1 MYYVFIYNVNK
12 IIIEKINLTLKILNR
27 FLLFILYNIPN
38 LFIIFKKTPELYKK
52 MDN

>member
-1 MYYVFIYNVNK
+1 MFTTND
-12 IIIEKINLTLKILNR
+12 L

-38 LFIIFKKTPELYKK
+38 LFIIFKITPELYKK